1 MSYRAHHDH
10 DDDRDGILGTNNLGG
25 NPPRVEP

>member
-1 MSYRAHHDH
+1 MSYRAHHGY
-10 DDDRDGILGTNNLGG
+10 DDRDVILGTNNLGG